1 MKIRGIIFDLDGTI
15 LNSFDFRI
23 LAWNGAF
30 RKFGITPKE
39 DELKPLIG
47 LPGLTLAA
55 KYSSDPYAV
64 EMEEERI
71 FAEHLPE
78 ISLFP
83 DVPGTFM
90 ELKRRNIGTVIVTSS
105 RRKMVDMI
113 TLPTNL
119 VVTIDDVKHGKPD
132 TEPYLKAMQLLGIT
146 EPGAIMVVG
155 DALTDMIPAR
165 KLGNLAVLIKHGR
178 KFDTDIPNYEID
190 EVSEILDL
198 LDQP

>member
-1 MKIRGIIFDLDGTI
+1 LKIGGVIFDLDGTI

-23 LAWNGAF
+23 RAWNGAF

-47 LPGLTLAA
+47 LPGSTLAA

-71 FAEHLPE
+71 FVEHLPE

-83 DVPGTFM
+83 DVPSTFM
-90 ELKRRNIGTVIVTSS
+90 ELKRRKIGTAVVTSS
-105 RRKMVDMI
+105 RRKLVEMI
-113 TLPTNL
+113 KLPTDL
-119 VVTIDDVKHGKPD
+119 LVTIDDVKHGKPD
-132 TEPYLKAMQLLGIT
+132 TEPYLRAMQLLGIA
-146 EPGAIMVVG
+146 EPGAVMVVG

-165 KLGNLAVLIKHGR
+165 KLGNLAVLVKHGR
-178 KFDTDIPNYEID
+178 QFDTDIPNYEID
-190 EVSEILDL
+190 EVLDILGL
-198 LDQP
+198 LDRP

>member
-47 LPGLTLAA
+47 LPGSTLAA
-55 KYSSDPYAV
+55 RYSSDPYSV

-71 FAEHLPE
+71 FADHLPE

-90 ELKRRNIGTVIVTSS
+90 ELERRNIGTVIVTSS
-105 RRKMVDMI
+105 RRKLVNMI
-113 TLPTNL
+113 RLPTSL

-132 TEPYLKAMQLLGIT
+132 IEPYVKAMQLLGIA
-146 EPGAIMVVG
+146 EPGTIMVVG

-178 KFDTDIPNYEID
+178 RFDTDIPNYEID
-190 EVSEILDL
+190 EVSEILCL

>member
-1 MKIRGIIFDLDGTI
+1 LKIRGIIFDLDGTI

-23 LAWNGAF
+23 LAWNGSF

>member
-23 LAWNGAF
+23 LAWNGSF

>member
-1 MKIRGIIFDLDGTI
+1 MKIEGIIFDLDGTI

-23 LAWNGAF
+23 QAWNAAF

-47 LPGLTLAA
+47 LPGSTLAA

-71 FAEHLPE
+71 FSEHLPE

-83 DVPGTFM
+83 DVPGTFE
-90 ELKRRNIGTVIVTSS
+90 ELRRRKIDTVIVTSS
-105 RRKMVDMI
+105 RRKLVNMI

-132 TEPYLKAMQLLGIT
+132 TEPYVKAMQLLGIT
-146 EPGAIMVVG
+146 EPGVIMVVG

-190 EVSEILDL
+190 EVSEILSL
-198 LDQP
+198 LDLP

>member
-23 LAWNGAF
+23 LAWSGAF

-39 DELKPLIG
+39 DELRPLIG
-47 LPGLTLAA
+47 LPGSTLAA

-71 FAEHLPE
+71 FADHLPE
-78 ISLFP
+78 ISLFT

-105 RRKMVDMI
+105 RRKMVGMI
-113 TLPTNL
+113 KLPTNL
-119 VVTIDDVKHGKPD
+119 VVTIDDVVHGKPD
-132 TEPYLKAMQLLGIT
+132 TEPYVKAMQLLGIT

-178 KFDTDIPNYEID
+178 RFDTDIPNYEID
-190 EVSEILDL
+190 EVSEILSL
-198 LDQP
+198 LDHP

>member
-1 MKIRGIIFDLDGTI
+1 
-15 LNSFDFRI
+15 
-23 LAWNGAF
+23 
-30 RKFGITPKE
+30 
-39 DELKPLIG
+39 
-47 LPGLTLAA
+47 
-55 KYSSDPYAV
+55 
-64 EMEEERI
+64 
-71 FAEHLPE
+71 
-78 ISLFP
+78 
-83 DVPGTFM
+83 M

-105 RRKMVDMI
+105 RRKLVDMI

-132 TEPYLKAMQLLGIT
+132 TEPYVKAMQLLGIT
-146 EPGAIMVVG
+146 EPGAIIVVG

>member
-119 VVTIDDVKHGKPD
+119 VVTIDDVKNGKPD

>member
-47 LPGLTLAA
+47 LPGSTLAA
-55 KYSSDPYAV
+55 RYSSDPHSV

-105 RRKMVDMI
+105 RRKLVNMI
-113 TLPTNL
+113 TLPTSL

-132 TEPYLKAMQLLGIT
+132 TEPYVKAMRLLDIT
-146 EPGAIMVVG
+146 EPCAIMVVG

-178 KFDTDIPNYEID
+178 RFDTDIPNYEID
-190 EVSEILDL
+190 EVSEILGL
-198 LDQP
+198 LDQT